1 MSKMATTLAFLVA
14 TGSSVGL
21 AHAEDGV
28 DFTTFETGGIQ
39 WTISMPAL
47 TPLLNYGQSL
57 SDGYD
62 VPVASTLRAG
72 CFVATPWFEITH
84 GDGFGEHFP
93 DFYATWQG
101 VLFPQSTT
109 NAEANVFTVR
119 VEVQRPDGS
128 VTETRKTINTSQ
140 FNKIPIFVP
149 MPGSV
154 FVWGDFNNAALS
166 LDVAQGYDVHFRD
179 HVRASVCDLAPLATI
194 KVRHLVV
201 RALPNILP
209 PRPAPG
215 GG

>member
-1 MSKMATTLAFLVA
+1 MSKMATVLAFLVA
-14 TGSSVGL
+14 TGCLAGV
-21 AHAEDGV
+21 AHAQAGV
-28 DFTTFETGGIQ
+28 DFETFESGGIQ
-39 WTISMPAL
+39 WTTSMPAL
-47 TPLLNYGQSL
+47 NSLLAYGQRL

-72 CFVATPWFEITH
+72 CFVATPWFEVTH
-84 GDGFGEHFP
+84 GDGIGEHFP

-101 VLFPQSTT
+101 VLFPLSTT
-109 NAEANVFTVR
+109 NANANVFTIR

-128 VTETRKTINTSQ
+128 VTETRKTVTTSQ
-140 FNKIPIFVP
+140 FALVPIFIP

-154 FVWGDFNNAALS
+154 FSWGDFDNEALS
-166 LDVAQGYDVHFRD
+166 LSVAQGYNVHVHD

-201 RALPNILP
+201 RTFPNILP
-209 PRPAPG
+209 PPSPG